1 MRYGMSYQPINIE
14 FYEKTRSFL
23 ISATKLLISC
33 LNKGEQIPSF
43 IVKEHKIKRENP
55 SCIAHTITDCA
66 QQDYITFIYNHMKE
80 LERLIEYNKWI
91 KVMLADPII
100 SKHLAQGIVG
110 TWHRMYFP
118 SMPWNYLD
126 YFLEKQLVLHSDKS
140 EFDDEAFDSMYR
152 DLEKF
157 FYSDS
162 IELKAFSPLHNF
174 ISEIDDIDLGNG
186 LRIRKINISELDQL
200 LNENE
205 MFQNRISLNF
215 FHPPEYAMELTFQTE
230 KLLEAPSI
238 GSQPPS
244 SYIDVIERFNK
255 LVTALRLFKAGTVLF
270 SMFKIIPA
278 LDVHIIKSV
287 NSNVLAR
294 NNLLYRKSYGQT
306 YILGATEINEFQS
319 FWNKFDHLNQSTKLS
334 MAIRRFNYGYERD
347 RPEDKLL
354 DYMIAFEA
362 LFTKTGKNTSEISH
376 KLSVRIAR
384 LLKSDYID
392 RETIM
397 QRMKKFY
404 GKRSG
409 VVHGDEHELDREVV
423 NNIEE
428 YLRKSIFL
436 FGERL
441 QTEEHN
447 DIISHLDLD

>member
-1 MRYGMSYQPINIE
+1 MSYQPINIE
-14 FYEKTRSFL
+14 FYEKTRAFL
-23 ISATKLLISC
+23 ISATKLLISG

-43 IVKEHKIKRENP
+43 IVKEHKVFREKPN
-55 SCIAHTITDCA
+55 CIAHTITDCA
-66 QQDYITFIYNHMKE
+66 QQDYITFIYNHIKE
-80 LERLIEYNKWI
+80 LESLPEYNKCI
-91 KVMLADPII
+91 EVMRADPTI

-110 TWHRMYFP
+110 TWHTLFFP

-126 YFLEKQLVLHSDKS
+126 YFLVKQLVLHSEKS
-140 EFDDEAFDSMYR
+140 EFDDEAFDSMYC

-174 ISEIDDIDLGNG
+174 ISEIDNIDLGNG

-205 MFQNRISLNF
+205 MSQNRRSLNY
-215 FHPPEYAMELTFQTE
+215 FHPLEYAMELTFQSE
-230 KLLEAPSI
+230 KLLEALSI

-255 LVTALRLFKAGTVLF
+255 LVTALRLFKEGTVLF
-270 SMFKIIPA
+270 SRFKIIPA
-278 LDVHIIKSV
+278 LDVHIIESV
-287 NSNVLAR
+287 SSNFLASG
-294 NNLLYRKSYGQT
+294 NLLYRKSFGQT
-306 YILGATEINEFQS
+306 YILGATEINEFQR
-319 FWNKFDHLNQSTKLS
+319 FWNKFDYLIQSTKLS

-362 LFTKTGKNTSEISH
+362 LFSKTNENTGELSH
-376 KLSVRIAR
+376 KLSVRVAR

-392 RETIM
+392 RKTIAKN
-397 QRMKKFY
+397 MKIFY
-404 GKRSG
+404 GKRSK
-409 VVHGDEHELDREVV
+409 VVHGDELELDSEVV
-423 NNIEE
+423 NNVEK
-428 YLRKSIFL
+428 YLRESIML